1 MRRTSRLRPARF
13 AAFLVLF
20 AAGSAVAGLL
30 VGPSRGLIL
39 GFDGAAIVFLLSL
52 LPLMKGATPRRMRA
66 HAADNDGGR
75 ITRLAIATLLALVAL
90 VTVGSELGRAGAS
103 SAAELAVA
111 VVTLALAWTFGN
123 LMFALHYAHLY
134 YDRGVGGADAR
145 GLSFPGTEAPDY
157 WDFCYFAATLGMAF
171 QVSDVAVTS
180 ARVRRAVTGHALA
193 AFVYNI
199 GVLSLT
205 INIVAGG
212 M

>member
-20 AAGSAVAGLL
+20 AVGGTVAGLF
-30 VGPSRGLIL
+30 VGPTRGLIL
-39 GFDGAAIVFLLSL
+39 GFDGAALVFLLSL
-52 LPLMKGATPRRMRA
+52 IPLMKGATPEQMRE

-75 ITRLAIATLLALVAL
+75 ITRLVITTLLGLVAL
-90 VTVGSELGRAGAS
+90 ITVGSELGRAGSS
-103 SAAELAVA
+103 SAAELALA
-111 VVTLALAWTFGN
+111 VVTLAVAWTFGN
-123 LMFALHYAHLY
+123 VVYALHYAHLY
-134 YDRGVGGADAR
+134 YDQRAGGGDAR
-145 GLSFPGTEAPDY
+145 GLNFPGTEAPDY

-180 ARVRRAVTGHALA
+180 PRVRRAVTGHALV

>member
-1 MRRTSRLRPARF
+1 MRRASRLRPARF

-20 AAGSAVAGLL
+20 AAGSAIAGLL
-30 VGPSRGLIL
+30 VGPARGLIL
-39 GFDGAAIVFLLSL
+39 GFDGAAIVFLLSS

-75 ITRLAIATLLALVAL
+75 ITRLAIATLLVLVAL
-90 VTVGSELGRAGAS
+90 ITVGSELGRAGPS

-111 VVTLALAWTFGN
+111 VFTLALAWTFGN
-123 LMFALHYAHLY
+123 VMFALHYAHLY
-134 YDRGVGGADAR
+134 YDRGAAGDAR
-145 GLSFPGTEAPDY
+145 GLNFPGTEAPDY

-180 ARVRRAVTGHALA
+180 PRVRRAVTGHALA

>member
-1 MRRTSRLRPARF
+1 M
-13 AAFLVLF
+13 F

-30 VGPSRGLIL
+30 VGPSRGLVL
-39 GFDGAAIVFLLSL
+39 GFDGAALVFILSL
-52 LPLMKGATPRRMRA
+52 LPLMTGATPEEMRA
-66 HAADNDGGR
+66 HAAENDGGR
-75 ITRLAIATLLALVAL
+75 ITRLAIATLLVLVAL
-90 VTVGSELGRAGAS
+90 VTVGSELARAGAS
-103 SAAELAVA
+103 SAADLAIA
-111 VVTLALAWTFGN
+111 VGTLALAWTFGN
-123 LMFALHYAHLY
+123 LVYALHYAHLY
-134 YDRGVGGADAR
+134 YDQRAGGGDER

-157 WDFCYFAATLGMAF
+157 WDFSYFAATLGMAF

-180 ARVRRAVTGHALA
+180 SRVRRAVTGHALA

>member
-20 AAGSAVAGLL
+20 AACSAVAGLL
-30 VGPSRGLIL
+30 VGPSRGFIL

-66 HAADNDGGR
+66 HAANNDGGR
-75 ITRLAIATLLALVAL
+75 ITRLAIATLLVLVAMI
-90 VTVGSELGRAGAS
+90 TVGSELGRAGPS
-103 SAAELAVA
+103 SATELAVA

-134 YDRGVGGADAR
+134 YDRGAGGDAR
-145 GLSFPGTEAPDY
+145 GLSFPGTDAPDY

-180 ARVRRAVTGHALA
+180 SRVRRAVTGHALA
-193 AFVYNI
+193 AFIYNI